1 MKNKISIVTPCYNG
15 APYLNELA
23 ESILSQPYENWEWVI
38 CDDMST
44 DNSLEVIDSLVAR
57 DSRII
62 RKDAPSKKYYWWNPQ
77 KAASGDIVVPWDVD
91 DKMFP
96 NSLEIINYYFNKFPE
111 VLLIHFN
118 GFKYHEHLP
127 QSKEQHLDNYVNQVY
142 ITSTND
148 SFLEGFLNLGR
159 RSNVF
164 GYTRCWRNIPIEFP
178 EHVDGDVCLSNDG
191 QYVLM
196 LEERGKWLTIPRS
209 NCIVRQHFDSE
220 NFVRWNQRG
229 EAILSEQA
237 SYRRKDLIL
246 DPVRKITYFDEII
259 DVAECTYA
267 SKLNWEEFRQNICFH
282 NFNLNE
288 RQKQKLQELFF
299 DHTVLFDSFEENI
312 SYHYVNVDI
321 NFNLDRIKQ
330 TLNNIIHGEIIVFIQ
345 NTHFYSNNRTG
356 DKLIEQLDQYLS
368 GVYGHYWSVQDN
380 RKIYVINKSRK
391 NRLKIAQIDLGY
403 GMQVPPRKWGG
414 LEEVQGQLILEG
426 KRRGH
431 KIDLISLDSFLKNTP
446 EYDLCHIHSGVFI
459 HSLKQRNYKNVIYTL
474 HDVHPFLWG
483 KEHSN
488 SQDQL
493 QANLYSK
500 HTVSLSDY
508 YIDWFDNKDN
518 LIKGFIS
525 VDTNYWKVDFNKNL
539 NNHKII
545 CVGAN
550 DDRKGFYLAA
560 RAAKQLDIPITI
572 VGPVREDWIENELIE
587 LNQNW
592 GKLTRLYDTPKS
604 QIKELYKQHTIM
616 VHPSKIEAGQ
626 PCLSVLEACSSGL
639 AVISS
644 LNDDYANI
652 WGIIPCVR
660 DVDDIK
666 DKITYSINN
675 WINVSK
681 NARKFVET
689 ERTTEKHWEFYENL
703 YKQML

>member
-57 DSRII
+57 DFRII

-237 SYRRKDLIL
+237 SYRRKNLIL

-259 DVAECTYA
+259 GVAECTYA

-356 DKLIEQLDQYLS
+356 DKLIEQLDQYLN
-368 GVYGHYWSVQDN
+368 GAYGHYWSVQDN

-446 EYDLCHIHSGVFI
+446 EYDLCHTHSGVFI
-459 HSLKQRNYKNVIYTL
+459 YSLKQRNYKNVIYTL

-483 KEHSN
+483 KEHLN

-518 LIKGFIS
+518 LIKGFVP
-525 VDTNYWKVDFNKNL
+525 VDTNYWKANFDKDL

-616 VHPSKIEAGQ
+616 VHPSKIETGQ

>member
-57 DSRII
+57 DFRII

-191 QYVLM
+191 QYILM

-237 SYRRKDLIL
+237 SYRRKNLIL

-259 DVAECTYA
+259 GVAECTYA

-446 EYDLCHIHSGVFI
+446 EYDLCHTHSGVFI
-459 HSLKQRNYKNVIYTL
+459 YSLKQRNYKNVIYTL

-483 KEHSN
+483 KEHLN

-518 LIKGFIS
+518 LIKGFVP
-525 VDTNYWKVDFNKNL
+525 VDTNYWKANFDKDL

-592 GKLTRLYDTPKS
+592 GKLTRLYYNPKS

-616 VHPSKIEAGQ
+616 VHPSKIETGQ

>member
-518 LIKGFIS
+518 LIKGFVP
-525 VDTNYWKVDFNKNL
+525 VDTNYWKIDFNKNL

-545 CVGAN
+545 CIGAN

-616 VHPSKIEAGQ
+616 VHPSKIETGQ

-644 LNDDYANI
+644 LNDDYTNI

-681 NARKFVET
+681 NARKFVKT